1 VRINGVNW
9 STTNLNTTRFN
20 NGDEIFHATNYTSW
34 ENACTNGI
42 PAWRYL
48 NYDEKNEKLHG
59 KEYNRE
65 VISILSKNKLK
76 NVLPENTEL
85 LDDLDIEF
93 LINQYNKP
101 DKRKELLSQK
111 GWGSETKVMD
121 CENCQK
127 WTVEYR
133 KKVPCHIC
141 KDSRKGETVQV
152 DFNGNNKTG
161 WNIFPSFDGYR
172 RFDTYYGNGKVLL
185 ISPNDIYSHWWK
197 ESESAGYS
205 IRFKEITQAKKKKNE
220 VIESFESYLNN
231 KDFIKADS
239 VLSEIKGKNYL
250 DKDSKLLEQMTE
262 KFIDLMANETVY
274 QLNNGDISKLSFL
287 VEFFKSKITKSEWSS
302 DGLDNIIKKCEN
314 GINVLNKYKELKS
327 KPLTPIE
334 NIFLGKWEFE
344 SDYVFLNNGVTIIM
358 EENWVV
364 NSDRTYNY
372 EAKYR
377 KSNENNYFKIYN
389 EKGMFEITNDAND
402 NLFVNAYINNEDS
415 VTVYRIDKMKFEEI
429 TDKKA
434 KRIVNDPS
442 AKYPIKLKGK
452 K

>member
-1 VRINGVNW
+1 
-9 STTNLNTTRFN
+9 
-20 NGDEIFHATNYTSW
+20 
-34 ENACTNGI
+34 
-42 PAWRYL
+42 
-48 NYDEKNEKLHG
+48 
-59 KEYNRE
+59 
-65 VISILSKNKLK
+65 
-76 NVLPENTEL
+76 
-85 LDDLDIEF
+85 
-93 LINQYNKP
+93 
-101 DKRKELLSQK
+101 
-111 GWGSETKVMD
+111 M
-121 CENCQK
+121 
-127 WTVEYR
+127 
-133 KKVPCHIC
+133 
-141 KDSRKGETVQV
+141 
-152 DFNGNNKTG
+152 
-161 WNIFPSFDGYR
+161 
-172 RFDTYYGNGKVLL
+172 
-185 ISPNDIYSHWWK
+185 
-197 ESESAGYS
+197 
-205 IRFKEITQAKKKKNE
+205 
-220 VIESFESYLNN
+220 
-231 KDFIKADS
+231 
-239 VLSEIKGKNYL
+239 
-250 DKDSKLLEQMTE
+250 
-262 KFIDLMANETVY
+262 
-274 QLNNGDISKLSFL
+274 SFL